1 MAFSF
6 SHWLHS
12 FWPQELGTS
21 CYLCLEHYFPTFCLV
36 NAHTT
41 FRHQLRC
48 QPCRRFSLTHSP
60 RTGLD
65 ASARFSHSPPCL
77 PRLALLLYHCVFLFV
92 CVCVVFFIFWLCL
105 TVCAILVLQPGI
117 EPEPSA
123 VETRLS
129 QPRDCLKLPLLLII
143 YFSFLLHCNF
153 HEGKSGC
160 FPCFVIV

>member
-21 CYLCLEHYFPTFCLV
+21 CYLCLEHYFPAFCLV
-36 NAHTT
+36 NTHTT

-60 RTGLD
+60 RTGVD

-77 PRLALLLYHCVFLFV
+77 PRLALPLYHCVFFFV
-92 CVCVVFFIFWLCL
+92 CVCVWFFFWLCL

-117 EPEPSA
+117 EPKPSA

-129 QPRDCLKLPLLLII
+129 QPRDCLKLPLLLI

>member
-1 MAFSF
+1 M
-6 SHWLHS
+6 
-12 FWPQELGTS
+12 
-21 CYLCLEHYFPTFCLV
+21 
-36 NAHTT
+36 
-41 FRHQLRC
+41 
-48 QPCRRFSLTHSP
+48 
-60 RTGLD
+60 
-65 ASARFSHSPPCL
+65 
-77 PRLALLLYHCVFLFV
+77 PRLGSPIALRVSQISAAAVSLCVFICV

-105 TVCAILVLQPGI
+105 TVCAILDLQPGI

>member
-21 CYLCLEHYFPTFCLV
+21 CYLCLEHYFPAFCLV
-36 NAHTT
+36 NTHTT

-65 ASARFSHSPPCL
+65 ALARFSHSPPCL
-77 PRLALLLYHCVFLFV
+77 PRLALPLYHCVFFFV
-92 CVCVVFFIFWLCL
+92 CVCVVFFLAVPHCVCNLSSPTRDRTQALCS
-105 TVCAILVLQPGI
+105 GN
-117 EPEPSA
+117 SA
-123 VETRLS
+123 VPTTGLPEITLITDLFLFRKDGSPIIESVLLS
-129 QPRDCLKLPLLLII
+129 TLWKI
-143 YFSFLLHCNF
+143 S
-153 HEGKSGC
+153 
-160 FPCFVIV
+160 